1 MSSTSSSSPKEE
13 TYEEDR
19 EFESQAKRLKTEEGE
34 IVYSAEE
41 SENRQEATPQAGSDS
56 DSGGGDGGDG
66 DGDGGSGGGGDGE
79 EGEGGEEGDEGD
91 GDEGGS
97 GGDEGGSGGG
107 GGGGGGPRSMPL
119 STEGGGSHHKVSVSP
134 VVHVRGLCESV
145 VEADL
150 VEALEKFGT
159 ICYVM
164 MMPFKRQA
172 LVEFENIDSAKE
184 CVTFAAD
191 VPVYIAGQQAFF
203 NYSTSKRI
211 TRPGN
216 TDDPSGGNKVLLL
229 SIQNPLYPITVDVLY
244 TVCNPVG
251 KVQRI
256 VIFKR
261 NGIQAMVEFESVLC
275 AQKAKAAL
283 NGADIYAG
291 CCTLKIE
298 YARPTRLNVIRN
310 DNDSWD
316 YTKPYLGR
324 RGSHGPLLPLP
335 SRYRMGSRDTPE
347 LVAYPLPQASSSYMH
362 GGSPSG
368 SVVMVSGLHQLKMN
382 CSRVFNLFCLYG
394 NIEKVK
400 FMKTIPGTA
409 LVEMGDEYA
418 VERAVTHLNNVK
430 LFGKRL
436 NVCVSKQHSVVPSQ
450 IFELEDGT
458 SSYKDFAMS
467 KNNRFTS
474 AGQASKNI
482 IQPPSCVLHY
492 YNVPLCVTEET
503 FTKLCND
510 HEVLPF
516 IKYKVFDAK
525 ASAKTLSGLLEWKC
539 KTDAVEALTAL
550 NHYQIRVPNG
560 SNPYTLKLCFSTSSH
575 L

>member
-1 MSSTSSSSPKEE
+1 MSSSTSSSSPKEE
-13 TYEEDR
+13 TYEEEDR

-34 IVYSAEE
+34 IGYSAEE
-41 SENRQEATPQAGSDS
+41 SETTRQEATPQAGSDS
-56 DSGGGDGGDG
+56 DGGG
-66 DGDGGSGGGGDGE
+66 GGGGDGE
-79 EGEGGEEGDEGD
+79 GGALL
-91 GDEGGS
+91 
-97 GGDEGGSGGG
+97 
-107 GGGGGGPRSMPL
+107 PLPL
-119 STEGGGSHHKVSVSP
+119 SRGGSHHKVSVSP

-172 LVEFENIDSAKE
+172 LVEFENVDSAKE

-191 VPVYIAGQQAFF
+191 EPVYIAGQQAFF

-261 NGIQAMVEFESVLC
+261 NGIQAMSFMFESVLC

-324 RGSHGPLLPLP
+324 RDRGKGRQRQAILGDHPSSFRHDGYGSHGPLLPLP

>member
-1 MSSTSSSSPKEE
+1 MSSSSSSPRE

-19 EFESQAKRLKTEEGE
+19 EYESQAKRLKTEEGE
-34 IVYSAEE
+34 IDYSAEE
-41 SENRQEATPQAGSDS
+41 GENRREATPR
-56 DSGGGDGGDG
+56 GGGDGG
-66 DGDGGSGGGGDGE
+66 GGG
-79 EGEGGEEGDEGD
+79 
-91 GDEGGS
+91 
-97 GGDEGGSGGG
+97 
-107 GGGGGGPRSMPL
+107 RSFSQP
-119 STEGGGSHHKVSVSP
+119 EAGGSHHKVSVSP

-191 VPVYIAGQQAFF
+191 EPVYIAGQQAFF

-261 NGIQAMVEFESVLC
+261 NGIQAMVRGKGRQRQ
-275 AQKAKAAL
+275 A
-283 NGADIYAG
+283 I
-291 CCTLKIE
+291 
-298 YARPTRLNVIRN
+298 
-310 DNDSWD
+310 
-316 YTKPYLGR
+316 LGEHPSSFR
-324 RGSHGPLLPLP
+324 HDGYGSHGPLLPLP

-362 GGSPSG
+362 GGNPSG

-510 HEVLPF
+510 HEVLTF

-525 ASAKTLSGLLEWKC
+525 PSAKTLSGLLEWEC

>member
-1 MSSTSSSSPKEE
+1 MSSPSSGEQ
-13 TYEEDR
+13 YEEEDGAY
-19 EFESQAKRLKTEEGE
+19 ESQAKRLKPSAAAEEGE
-34 IVYSAEE
+34 IEYGA
-41 SENRQEATPQAGSDS
+41 
-56 DSGGGDGGDG
+56 
-66 DGDGGSGGGGDGE
+66 E
-79 EGEGGEEGDEGD
+79 EGESRREKAAPRTGGF
-91 GDEGGS
+91 S
-97 GGDEGGSGGG
+97 GGDA
-107 GGGGGGPRSMPL
+107 
-119 STEGGGSHHKVSVSP
+119 GGSHHKVSVSP

-172 LVEFENIDSAKE
+172 LVEFEDIESAKK

-191 VPVYIAGQQAFF
+191 EPVYIAGQQAFF

-229 SIQNPLYPITVDVLY
+229 SIQNPLYPITVDLRVFLLVY
-244 TVCNPVG
+244 NECESILISLTCL
-251 KVQRI
+251 
-256 VIFKR
+256 
-261 NGIQAMVEFESVLC
+261 MFESVLC

-324 RGSHGPLLPLP
+324 RDRGKGRQRQAILGEHPSSFRHDGYGSHGPLLPLP
-335 SRYRMGSRDTPE
+335 SRYRMASRDTPE

-362 GGSPSG
+362 GGNPSG
-368 SVVMVSGLHQLKMN
+368 SVVMVSGLHQQKMN

-503 FTKLCND
+503 FVKLCDD
-510 HEVLPF
+510 HEVLSF
-516 IKYKVFDAK
+516 IKYKVFDPK
-525 ASAKTLSGLLEWKC
+525 PSAKTLSGLLEWEC
-539 KTDAVEALTAL
+539 KTDAVEALTVL

>member
-1 MSSTSSSSPKEE
+1 MSSSSSSSPRE
-13 TYEEDR
+13 TYEEDP
-19 EFESQAKRLKTEEGE
+19 EYKSQAKRLKTEEGE
-34 IVYSAEE
+34 IDYSAEE
-41 SENRQEATPQAGSDS
+41 GETRREAAPR
-56 DSGGGDGGDG
+56 SGA
-66 DGDGGSGGGGDGE
+66 DGGSG
-79 EGEGGEEGDEGD
+79 
-91 GDEGGS
+91 
-97 GGDEGGSGGG
+97 
-107 GGGGGGPRSMPL
+107 RSFTQP
-119 STEGGGSHHKVSVSP
+119 EGGGSHHKVSVSP

-191 VPVYIAGQQAFF
+191 EPVYIAGQQAFF

-261 NGIQAMVEFESVLC
+261 NGIQAMV
-275 AQKAKAAL
+275 
-283 NGADIYAG
+283 D
-291 CCTLKIE
+291 
-298 YARPTRLNVIRN
+298 RLNVIRN

-324 RGSHGPLLPLP
+324 RDRGKGRQRQAILGEHPSSFRHDGYGSHGPLLPLP

-362 GGSPSG
+362 GGNPSG

-510 HEVLPF
+510 HEVLTF
-516 IKYKVFDAK
+516 IKYKVFDVK
-525 ASAKTLSGLLEWKC
+525 PSAKTLSGLLEWEC

>member
-1 MSSTSSSSPKEE
+1 MSSSTSSSSPKEE
-13 TYEEDR
+13 TYEEEDR

-34 IVYSAEE
+34 IGYSAEE
-41 SENRQEATPQAGSDS
+41 SETTRQEATPQAGSDS
-56 DSGGGDGGDG
+56 D
-66 DGDGGSGGGGDGE
+66 
-79 EGEGGEEGDEGD
+79 
-91 GDEGGS
+91 
-97 GGDEGGSGGG
+97 GGG
-107 GGGGGGPRSMPL
+107 GG
-119 STEGGGSHHKVSVSP
+119 GGGSHHKVSVSP

-172 LVEFENIDSAKE
+172 LVEFENVDSAKE

-191 VPVYIAGQQAFF
+191 EPVYIAGQQAFF

-261 NGIQAMVEFESVLC
+261 NGIQAM
-275 AQKAKAAL
+275 
-283 NGADIYAG
+283 
-291 CCTLKIE
+291 
-298 YARPTRLNVIRN
+298 PTRLNVIRN

-324 RGSHGPLLPLP
+324 RDRGKGRQRQAILGDHPSSFRHDGYGSHGPLLPLP

>member
-1 MSSTSSSSPKEE
+1 MSSSTSSSSPKEE
-13 TYEEDR
+13 TYEEEDR

-34 IVYSAEE
+34 IGYSAEE
-41 SENRQEATPQAGSDS
+41 SETTRQEATPQAGSDS
-56 DSGGGDGGDG
+56 D
-66 DGDGGSGGGGDGE
+66 
-79 EGEGGEEGDEGD
+79 
-91 GDEGGS
+91 
-97 GGDEGGSGGG
+97 GGG
-107 GGGGGGPRSMPL
+107 GG
-119 STEGGGSHHKVSVSP
+119 GGGSHHKVSVSP

-172 LVEFENIDSAKE
+172 LVEFENVDSAKE

-191 VPVYIAGQQAFF
+191 EPVYIAGQQAFF

-261 NGIQAMVEFESVLC
+261 NGIQAMSFMFESVLC

-324 RGSHGPLLPLP
+324 RDRGKGRQRQAILGDHPSSFRHDGYGSHGPLLPLP